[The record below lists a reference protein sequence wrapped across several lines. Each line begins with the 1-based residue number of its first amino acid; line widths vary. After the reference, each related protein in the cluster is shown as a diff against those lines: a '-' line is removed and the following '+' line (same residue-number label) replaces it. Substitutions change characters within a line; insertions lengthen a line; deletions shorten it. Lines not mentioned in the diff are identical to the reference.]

1 MLRVLADDANYA
13 LTLNNLALVANLL
26 HRSSDFHCIPLLLP
40 LPVSIQNP
48 PTRQVV
54 RRQLH
59 QHTVSREDLDVM
71 HTDLPRNMSQQLM
84 ASFVRRLGDLM
95 MGDIR
100 LVYQPYSK
108 QFSVPSTC
116 VPIDRRT
123 LIPYAD
129 TQGHTQVPVISD

>member
-1 MLRVLADDANYA
+1 MA
-13 LTLNNLALVANLL
+13 
-26 HRSSDFHCIPLLLP
+26 
-40 LPVSIQNP
+40 
-48 PTRQVV
+48 V
-54 RRQLH
+54 RRQPAPVRDESLRS
-59 QHTVSREDLDVM
+59 V
-71 HTDLPRNMSQQLM
+71 
-84 ASFVRRLGDLM
+84 VRRLGDLM

-123 LIPYAD
+123 LIPYVD